1 MPWKKIQCVKMMH
14 SFSTSYGSEF
24 NTMFSNFL
32 YNFSYIDEIQIH
44 RMT

>member
-1 MPWKKIQCVKMMH
+1 MMH

-32 YNFSYIDEIQIH
+32 YNFSYMDERLQIH